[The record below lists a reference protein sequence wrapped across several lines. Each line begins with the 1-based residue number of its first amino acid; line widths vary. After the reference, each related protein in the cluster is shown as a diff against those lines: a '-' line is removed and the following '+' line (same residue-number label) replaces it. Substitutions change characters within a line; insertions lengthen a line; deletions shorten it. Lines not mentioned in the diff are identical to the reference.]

1 MGVQLGAQAE
11 RFTRLRRTTPL
22 PDQFSQRT
30 HICAALICDLY
41 THPYTAQHRACKHIL
56 VLPCFVYALHISV
69 PLEFVNARI
78 GV

>member
-22 PDQFSQRT
+22 PSQFSQGT
-30 HICAALICDLY
+30 HICAALICDRY
-41 THPYTAQHRACKHIL
+41 THPYTAQHRACKHIS
-56 VLPCFVYALHISV
+56 VRSYFVYVLHISM
-69 PLEFVNARI
+69 PLEFVTARI